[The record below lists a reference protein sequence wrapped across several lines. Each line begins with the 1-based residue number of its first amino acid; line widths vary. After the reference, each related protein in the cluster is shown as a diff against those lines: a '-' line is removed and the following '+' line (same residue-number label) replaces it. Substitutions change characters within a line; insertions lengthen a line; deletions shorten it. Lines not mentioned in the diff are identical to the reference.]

1 MFKNTSH
8 YLINNQKLFTSYKIN
23 YIFNYP
29 IKYNNNIY
37 LISIIIIKKIN
48 DVMHQIIKYFL
59 NIY

>member
-29 IKYNNNIY
+29 INYNNNIF

-48 DVMHQIIKYFL
+48 DVMYQIIK
-59 NIY
+59 